1 MPFPKL
7 MKWIFSFF
15 LVPPEEGAYNSLFAA
30 ASKKIREEPEKYRAG
45 VYLMEKPPGTIAL
58 PSAAA
63 QNDQLAEDL
72 IQTTEK
78 FLKDIGV

>member
-7 MKWIFSFF
+7 MKWLFSFF
-15 LVPPEEGAYNSLFAA
+15 LVPADEGAYNSLFAA
-30 ASKKIREEPEKYRAG
+30 ASKKIQAEPEKYRTG
-45 VYLMEKPPGTIAL
+45 VYLLEKPPGTIAP

-63 QNDQLAEDL
+63 QDDKLGEDL
-72 IQTTEK
+72 IQLTEK